1 MNLDHRFIAFPFYNR
16 TYVTIITP
24 PLFLWSLARISFFPN
39 SQAWNTARKFVFPD
53 IVADMKNRKN
63 IKLNVLNL
71 YRVLRKRRYR
81 PTTLPLRVEELEPFP
96 ISDVTLS
103 VRFLRVK
110 RCNSFDSFR
119 RSYPFVS
126 RGELFHAPGLYRY
139 RCKYRRYFQSDC
151 RIHAVA
157 VYLRF
162 DWEVNYTWHFPK
174 NQYHVCHTVFN
185 GARVATENMKL
196 IG

>member
-1 MNLDHRFIAFPFYNR
+1 M
-16 TYVTIITP
+16 ITRP
-24 PLFLWSLARISFFPN
+24 NIVLSELAGVKYRQEIC
-39 SQAWNTARKFVFPD
+39 VPD
-53 IVADMKNRKN
+53 IVADMKNHKN

-81 PTTLPLRVEELEPFP
+81 STTLPLCVEELESFP

-103 VRFLRVK
+103 VRCLRVK
-110 RCNSFDSFR
+110 RFNSFDSFR

-126 RGELFHAPGLYRY
+126 RREFFHAPRLYRY

>member
-1 MNLDHRFIAFPFYNR
+1 MNLDHRFITFRFYNR
-16 TYVTIITP
+16 AYVTIILP
-24 PLFLWSLARISFFPN
+24 PSSLFFMITRPNIVLSELAGVKYRQEIC
-39 SQAWNTARKFVFPD
+39 VPD
-53 IVADMKNRKN
+53 IVADMKNHKN

-81 PTTLPLRVEELEPFP
+81 STTLPLCLEELESFP

-103 VRFLRVK
+103 VRCLRVK
-110 RCNSFDSFR
+110 RFNSFDSFR

-126 RGELFHAPGLYRY
+126 RREFFHAPRLYRY

-162 DWEVNYTWHFPK
+162 D
-174 NQYHVCHTVFN
+174 
-185 GARVATENMKL
+185 
-196 IG
+196 